1 MTKTRTWLV
10 SAAVVLL
17 LTGCYKAPEPDK
29 DSIPT
34 SIVGHNYTSEG
45 IQEFYVDGG
54 WGGGLGIGQG
64 GASNVCCVVLPAKW
78 RPGLEVTVEW
88 VRSDCG
94 GRVID
99 EKRCPPL
106 PPGFAIGQ
114 KPPRWERK
122 TLKKIVPIEP
132 YERVWDLQ
140 VMFLLNDEV
149 KIYSSRFDVIHPEH
163 PSGLGKPRPLDNPD
177 WKRPEWR

>member
-34 SIVGHNYTSEG
+34 SIVGYNFTSEG

-54 WGGGLGIGQG
+54 WGGNVSIGG
-64 GASNVCCVVLPAKW
+64 GGTSNVCCVTLPAKW

-88 VRSDCG
+88 RRTDCG
-94 GRVID
+94 PGRVGGPLCPISRNETHIATD
-99 EKRCPPL
+99 EKPWP
-106 PPGFAIGQ
+106 
-114 KPPRWERK
+114 KK
-122 TLKKIVPIEP
+122 TLKKVVSIEP

-149 KIYSSRFDVIHPEH
+149 KVYSSRYASWHPSH
-163 PSGLGKPRPLDNPD
+163 PSGLGWPRPLDNPD
-177 WKRPEWR
+177 WKAPE

>member
-1 MTKTRTWLV
+1 MIKTRTWLV
-10 SAAVVLL
+10 SAAVVL

-88 VRSDCG
+88 ERSDCG
-94 GRVID
+94 PGGVGGPL
-99 EKRCPPL
+99 CP
-106 PPGFAIGQ
+106 ISKNESHIVSSTD
-114 KPPRWERK
+114 KPWRYK
-122 TLKKIVPIEP
+122 TLKKVVPIEP

-177 WKRPEWR
+177 WKAPE